1 MQWAQRFRFQTFF
14 TNSIFQA
21 NKLRLSVEKTSTCR
35 NLALMFLNKTIGAK
49 THTCEFCHIFVQIGG
64 EMHFFWREISDFL
77 KFKWVLDKIYLQHEL
92 LIGGASQIRNLIY
105 PLQTS
110 FLYWHLCEISLQLH
124 YQPRLKTSICSVDL
138 NKSK

>member
-1 MQWAQRFRFQTFF
+1 MQSAQLFRFQTFF

-21 NKLRLSVEKTSTCR
+21 NKLRLSVEKISTCR
-35 NLALMFLNKTIGAK
+35 NLALMFLNKKIGAK
-49 THTCEFCHIFVQIGG
+49 THTCKFYHVFVQIRGKCT
-64 EMHFFWREISDFL
+64 FFCREISNFV

-138 NKSK
+138 KKK